1 MKHLSVKIPDSLY
14 QSFLDFF
21 KHIPNVV
28 ITEQHEEKIPKWQQ
42 KIVLDRIKKEKI
54 TDAIPWNEARKS
66 LKFKTK

>member
-14 QSFLDFF
+14 QSFIDFF
-21 KHIPNVV
+21 KHMPNVT
-28 ITEQHEEKIPKWQQ
+28 ITEQHEGEIPQWQQ

-54 TDAIPWNEARKS
+54 TDAIPWNEARNT